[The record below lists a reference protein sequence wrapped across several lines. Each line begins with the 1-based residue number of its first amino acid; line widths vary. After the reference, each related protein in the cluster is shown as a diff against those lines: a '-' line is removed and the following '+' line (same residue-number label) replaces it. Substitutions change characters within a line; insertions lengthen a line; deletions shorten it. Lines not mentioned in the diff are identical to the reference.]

1 MLLTHMFFFLSLS
14 LYIRWWLFIFSI
26 VQRIQILYWWIIFY
40 ANIFFS
46 IKLSLIISVAIIS
59 ILLILIG
66 IIILIKYL
74 RQRIIDSSIK
84 VNIQSILYLDTIHIL
99 FYV

>member
-1 MLLTHMFFFLSLS
+1 MMIIHIFNCSKNSNIILVNNFLCE
-14 LYIRWWLFIFSI
+14 Y
-26 VQRIQILYWWIIFY
+26 
-40 ANIFFS
+40 FFS

-74 RQRIIDSSIK
+74 RQRIINSSIK